1 MQWYNSSTA
10 NRPINDMF
18 LKKKTKLFRLEVK
31 TRMLYLMTVLFLNQG
46 FEAVQ
51 VKLDETN
58 YRLVLSDGIHMNSYF
73 FLCCQL
79 NDLIVKKQVKYGTIL
94 RIDEYKFINGENSTD
109 HSPRLIE

>member
-1 MQWYNSSTA
+1 MVC
-10 NRPINDMF
+10 F
-18 LKKKTKLFRLEVK
+18 LTEKTKIFNLKVE
-31 TRMLYLMTVLFLNQG
+31 TSMLCLITLLFLPQG

-51 VKLDETN
+51 MKPDETN

-73 FLCCQL
+73 FLCSQL

-109 HSPRLIE
+109 HSPRLT